1 MKRIGNMSRDEME
14 KEARTQ
20 FDLDSYK
27 AARALAPISDEMLK
41 EMLQLKRKGTFDA
54 TLYFN
59 RSGKRWVA
67 DLDSLEEAIR
77 EASKGPQKAGSRP
90 GWTPERRAKT
100 LATKAA
106 KRAAREK
113 EVTDLRNEVSRLE
126 MEVIEAEALIVKQ
139 KEEIEN
145 LQAEA
150 YGAVRTVP
158 GGSVMSELQE
168 IKSAMRDFGQILVSA
183 GAALAAKPN
192 QEAARL
198 ATEVALNP
206 QWMKIENPPVESA
219 ETNGLDAA
227 VETISS
233 TLSEEPIEVTHA
245 VKVKSSEEPLES
257 MSVFA
262 LNKKAAELRIPAD
275 VNKDRLI
282 DRIRSAMGKE

>member
-1 MKRIGNMSRDEME
+1 
-14 KEARTQ
+14 
-20 FDLDSYK
+20 
-27 AARALAPISDEMLK
+27 
-41 EMLQLKRKGTFDA
+41 
-54 TLYFN
+54 
-59 RSGKRWVA
+59 
-67 DLDSLEEAIR
+67 
-77 EASKGPQKAGSRP
+77 
-90 GWTPERRAKT
+90 
-100 LATKAA
+100 
-106 KRAAREK
+106 
-113 EVTDLRNEVSRLE
+113 
-126 MEVIEAEALIVKQ
+126 
-139 KEEIEN
+139 
-145 LQAEA
+145 
-150 YGAVRTVP
+150 
-158 GGSVMSELQE
+158 MSELQE

-227 VETISS
+227 VEAISS
-233 TLSEEPIEVTHA
+233 TLSEEPIEVTRA